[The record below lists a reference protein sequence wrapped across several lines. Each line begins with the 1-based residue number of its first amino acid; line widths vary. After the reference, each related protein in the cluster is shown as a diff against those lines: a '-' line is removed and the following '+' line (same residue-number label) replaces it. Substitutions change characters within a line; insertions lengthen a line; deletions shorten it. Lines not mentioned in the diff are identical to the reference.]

1 MRHALSFLIVL
12 ICILSSYGLSQGRFY
27 NSNDYKNNTSN
38 IWDFSEL
45 KNASRGDVSFWV
57 DSFKIFKRDDYDY
70 KTWIITV
77 GKEEIQII
85 YRHIGDSVY
94 LDNLEINSDSVWLD
108 FNSLLPNLG
117 KTPFS
122 KDFISLDIKKKKQ
135 RAEGTY
141 SWQPDIKCRVII
153 SPDYSAS
160 ATMSVET
167 IDFVLCKDHNTAET
181 ITYTEEECIPHYSI
195 KTYCFMN
202 EDYKDPVAF
211 MRILNYYKNDSCI
224 SDTVSFRAREEWLT
238 GIWKTVPKDIDVI
251 PVNNEGFEFYLPGG
265 CEAVEADVRVTAQ
278 AGTDYG
284 TAHFNLMP
292 AESYFMK
299 VPGMTQGVYYIY
311 VTVNDE
317 TFKNKRTIR

>member
-45 KNASRGDVSFWV
+45 KNAYRGDVSFWV
-57 DSFKIFKRDDYDY
+57 DSFKIFKRDNYDY
-70 KTWIITV
+70 KTFIITE
-77 GKEEIQII
+77 GKENLTTI
-85 YRHIGDSVY
+85 YGHIGDSVY

-108 FNSLLPNLG
+108 FNSLLPSLG

-122 KDFISLDIKKKKQ
+122 KDFVSLDIKKENC

-141 SWQPDIKCRVII
+141 SWQPNIKSIVII
-153 SPDYSAS
+153 TTDYITP

-167 IDFVLCKDHNTAET
+167 LDFVLRNDHDT
-181 ITYTEEECIPHYSI
+181 ITYKKSDILPHYSI
-195 KTYCFMN
+195 KTYCFKI
-202 EDYKDPVAF
+202 EEYKKPIAF
-211 MRILNYYKNDSCI
+211 MRILNYNKNDSCI
-224 SDTVSFRAREEWLT
+224 TDTVSFHAKEEWLT
-238 GIWKTVPKDIDVI
+238 GVWKTVPKDIDVI
-251 PVNNEGFEFYLPGG
+251 TVNKEGFEFYLPGG
-265 CEAVEADVRVTAQ
+265 CEAVEVDVRVTAQ
-278 AGTDYG
+278 DGTDYG